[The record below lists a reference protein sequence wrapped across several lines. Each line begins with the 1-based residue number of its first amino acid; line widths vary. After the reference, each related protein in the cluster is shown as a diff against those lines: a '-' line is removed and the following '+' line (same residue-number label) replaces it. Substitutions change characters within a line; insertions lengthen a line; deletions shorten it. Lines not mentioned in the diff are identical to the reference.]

1 MLQTKEIIML
11 DASSGPK
18 SGEGVW
24 LWLTKIITGA
34 LIIIILI
41 IHFIV
46 NHLAMPG
53 GLLTWKDV
61 VQYYSSNPIIP
72 IMEIAFLIFVVSHS
86 LIGLR
91 SIILDLKPSRGVLK
105 VVDWIFILG
114 GCTAVVYGIWI
125 VVAVIAQGQGV

>member
-1 MLQTKEIIML
+1 MQ

-24 LWLTKIITGA
+24 LWLAKILTGG
-34 LIIIILI
+34 LIIIILF

-46 NHLAMPG
+46 NHLVAQG
-53 GLLTWKDV
+53 GLLTWADV
-61 VQYYSSNPIIP
+61 VKYYTNPVIP

-91 SIILDLKPSRGVLK
+91 SIVLDLKPTQTILK
-105 VVDWIFILG
+105 AVDWLFTLVGIF
-114 GCTAVVYGIWI
+114 
-125 VVAVIAQGQGV
+125 AVIYGVWLVFAIISQGKGI